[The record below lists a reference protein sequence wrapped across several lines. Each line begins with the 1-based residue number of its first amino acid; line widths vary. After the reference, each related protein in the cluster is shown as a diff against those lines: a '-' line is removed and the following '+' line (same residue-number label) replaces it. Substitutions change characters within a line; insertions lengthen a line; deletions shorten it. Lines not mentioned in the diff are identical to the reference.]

1 MTLRYILVFL
11 LLVPLIPHQRRPVV
25 LLVLSVGLMAWLQ
38 YPHTMLAL
46 VTLMVI
52 GSVWWITQYQVT
64 TPPWVLI
71 ACSGLIW
78 LTTGWAIGGWLALMG
93 VVFIGAI
100 SLHRLIV
107 PTTETARPYR
117 LALLGVLLLIGL
129 LVGGKLL
136 GWAWVGFSYIAFR
149 LMGVLLDYRQG
160 RLPTFTLSEFVTY
173 VLFFPTLSAGPIDH
187 APRFIDELRHNK
199 PLEAS
204 SLVIGMG
211 RVAIGAFKKFVIA
224 DSLARISLTPTLV
237 AMTESRAGLWV
248 WIYVYSF
255 HLFFDFSGYSDIA
268 IGIGRLYG
276 ITLPENFDRPY
287 LQRNLQ
293 QFWQRWHMT
302 LSGWF
307 RTYYF
312 LPLSRWCIRHQ
323 WPTTLTL
330 LLAQLSTMLLI
341 GLWHG
346 LTLNFA
352 LWGLWH
358 GLGLWGHR
366 WLVDHSHAWYR
377 WVRQHQWLH
386 AAIRVGG
393 VGLTFHYVTL
403 GWVFFALPHT
413 ADSLDLL
420 YRLVGIR

>member
-1 MTLRYILVFL
+1 M
-11 LLVPLIPHQRRPVV
+11 
-25 LLVLSVGLMAWLQ
+25 LLVLSVGMMAWLQ
-38 YPHTMLAL
+38 YPHIMLAL
-46 VTLMVI
+46 VMLTVI
-52 GSVWWITQYQVT
+52 VGIWWITQYQVT
-64 TPPWVLI
+64 TPLWVLI
-71 ACSGLIW
+71 ACSGLIG
-78 LTTGWAIGGWLALMG
+78 LTTGWAVGGWLVLMG

-100 SLHRLIV
+100 SLHRLIM
-107 PTTETARPYR
+107 PTTETVRLYR

-187 APRFIDELRHNK
+187 APRFIDELRHNT
-199 PLEAS
+199 PLDAP

-211 RVAIGAFKKFVIA
+211 RVAIGVFKKFIIA
-224 DSLARISLTPTLV
+224 DSLARISLTPTLA
-237 AMTESRAGLWV
+237 AMTESRAGLWL

-323 WPTTLTL
+323 WSTTLTL

-358 GLGLWGHR
+358 GVGLWGYR
-366 WLVDHSHAWYR
+366 WLVDHSRAWYR

-413 ADSLDLL
+413 VDSLNLL